1 MSNDEDVRLVAAGRP
16 DGEHQP
22 PQLSVLANHVH
33 GTEVIPEQKVA
44 FRVDINGLI
53 WSYELQATEQG
64 TRVIESRHAENGAK
78 PVANFAV
85 NAFFG
90 GVPNFERELVEGM
103 NASLARIK
111 AAAESG

>member
-1 MSNDEDVRLVAAGRP
+1 MASVGREGQASGAARGVPTSGRP
-16 DGEHQP
+16 GERLDQP
-22 PQLSVLANHVH
+22 TYVIRKRHRR
-33 GTEVIPEQKVA
+33 GTAYFVA
-44 FRVDINGLI
+44 Q
-53 WSYELQATEQG
+53 YELQPTEQG

-78 PVANFAV
+78 PLANFAV

-90 GVPNFERELVEGM
+90 GVPSFERELVEGM